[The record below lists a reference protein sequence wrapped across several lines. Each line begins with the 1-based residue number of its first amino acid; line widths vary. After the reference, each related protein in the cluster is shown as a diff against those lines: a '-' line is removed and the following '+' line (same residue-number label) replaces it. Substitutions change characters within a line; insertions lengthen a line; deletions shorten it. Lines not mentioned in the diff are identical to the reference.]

1 MDHQQNYE
9 FNDPNAF
16 GFISS
21 FSGSDNFMLAQP
33 QQVPQQ
39 LNGKAHDHPSEL
51 PPLTPMQSFDPDPTE
66 TSYLAQTPA
75 SIFHLPEAPQQ
86 TIVHYPT
93 STISYHSMT
102 PIESD
107 LSLNSQKDS
116 LFNIEN
122 PSAAVPANIIQ
133 EVAHSSIID
142 VINPSHQLTEPLL
155 STDEPAP
162 ITAVNNKIMPDPQ
175 PLSESLAE
183 AKNSEETQPV
193 VVSPEQNNVMQALG
207 VVRKEAPLSNSKK
220 RRRRILREDDSDE
233 ESDLKKEL
241 QLISPVKDKEKMQN
255 DAETEDSSPDSDS
268 DDASLND
275 PGALRVRSLLKSAVI
290 IQGPVSK
297 KRKKR
302 VLESDDED
310 EMQTSV
316 DDIGLVNEND
326 NEIEDE
332 LFNGDIIVSDTGFES
347 IVGSEQVIPI
357 ENPIIQDEFA
367 VPASPGPLKDETTC
381 EEMRPDNEL
390 KKLTQIIVKSEKDD
404 KESVSLEEPK
414 RIIKTEDGEIDP
426 SMSVEAILE
435 NIKPMADDE

>member
-51 PPLTPMQSFDPDPTE
+51 PPLTPMQSFDPDHTE
-66 TSYLAQTPA
+66 TSYLAQPPT

-107 LSLNSQKDS
+107 LSMNSQKDS
-116 LFNIEN
+116 LFEIES

-142 VINPSHQLTEPLL
+142 VIHPSHQLTEPLL
-155 STDEPAP
+155 STDETAP
-162 ITAVNNKIMPDPQ
+162 ITAVNNEIIPEPQ
-175 PLSESLAE
+175 PLSESLPE
-183 AKNSEETQPV
+183 DSEETPPV
-193 VVSPEQNNVMQALG
+193 VVSPEQNNMMQSLG
-207 VVRKEAPLSNSKK
+207 IVRKQAPLSNSKK

-347 IVGSEQVIPI
+347 IVGEQVIPI
-357 ENPIIQDEFA
+357 ENPIIQVEFA
-367 VPASPGPLKDETTC
+367 VPASPGPLKTETC
-381 EEMRPDNEL
+381 EEIRPENEL
-390 KKLTQIIVKSEKDD
+390 KTLTQIIVKSEKDD
-404 KESVSLEEPK
+404 KGSVTLEEPK
-414 RIIKTEDGEIDP
+414 RIIKTEDGEVDP